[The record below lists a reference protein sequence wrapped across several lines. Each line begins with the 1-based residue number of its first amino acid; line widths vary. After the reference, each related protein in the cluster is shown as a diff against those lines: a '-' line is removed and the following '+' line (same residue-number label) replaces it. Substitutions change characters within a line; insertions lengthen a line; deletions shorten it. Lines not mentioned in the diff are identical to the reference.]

1 MTSTPLK
8 RALVVD
14 DNLLNSRLVSLFLH
28 RLQWETQVCDN
39 GEDALEVLRHW
50 HADLV
55 LLDLRMPGL
64 GGEEICRLI
73 REDLGLRTTPV
84 IAYTAHR
91 APEDRGRMLSWGFDG
106 LLVKPISF
114 NDVRLISDEFS
125 PRALVEQALSTSSP
139 IGSAH

>member
-1 MTSTPLK
+1 MTSTPAK

-39 GEDALEVLRHW
+39 GEDALAVLRHW
-50 HADLV
+50 RADLV

-73 REDLGLRTTPV
+73 REDLGLRSTPV

-91 APEDRGRMLSWGFDG
+91 APEDRGRMMSWGFDG

-125 PRALVEQALSTSSP
+125 PTVSEPNAGGPAAPVSS
-139 IGSAH
+139 SH